1 MTDYNNDDLDD
12 YEEVEETPVE
22 EVERENGNGNGRNFW
37 LALGILGGIFVLLV
51 IALIIVFYSRQ
62 RGTDVTNVDID
73 ATNAV
78 IMTANAATANAA
90 TEAAAFLLTPSATPT
105 ATQTLLPTATSV
117 LAIATAS
124 PTIDDKDTFATET
137 AVAAGTTGPGI
148 DRNTATVAAL
158 LTQQAPTFVAQTQA
172 AGGRVTNTPAGARA
186 TNTPAG
192 LLLTAQANTMVV
204 QTQAAGGIATNTPG
218 ALPTAGFADDVGLPG
233 LFGMALGLVLLI
245 VLVRRLRLTTSG

>member
-12 YEEVEETPVE
+12 YEEVEEAPVE
-22 EVERENGNGNGRNFW
+22 EVEQENGNGNGRNFW

-51 IALIIVFYSRQ
+51 IALIFVINSRP
-62 RGTDVTNVDID
+62 RGTGVTGVDID

-90 TEAAAFLLTPSATPT
+90 TQAAAFLLTPSATPT

-137 AVAAGTTGPGI
+137 AIAEGTAGTGI
-148 DRNTATVAAL
+148 GRNTATVAAL
-158 LTQQAPTFVAQTQA
+158 LTQQAPTFVAQTQL
-172 AGGRVTNTPAGARA
+172 AGGRA

-192 LLLTAQANTMVV
+192 LLLTAQANTVVV

-218 ALPTAGFADDVGLPG
+218 ALPTAGFADEVGLPG

>member
-22 EVERENGNGNGRNFW
+22 EQENGNGNGNGRNFW
-37 LALGILGGIFVLLV
+37 LALGILGGIFLLLV
-51 IALIIVFYSRQ
+51 IALIIVFLSRP
-62 RGTDVTNVDID
+62 RGTDVTNIN

-105 ATQTLLPTATSV
+105 FTQTLPATATSV
-117 LAIATAS
+117 LAIATAT
-124 PTIDDKDTFATET
+124 PTVDDKEVLATQT
-137 AVAAGTTGPGI
+137 AAAALTQGLPLE
-148 DRNTATVAAL
+148 RNTATVAAL
-158 LTQQAPTFVAQTQA
+158 LTQQAPTSVAQTQA
-172 AGGRVTNTPAGARA
+172 AGGRA
-186 TNTPAG
+186 TNTPPG
-192 LLLTAQANTMVV
+192 LQITSAANTAIV

-218 ALPTAGFADDVGLPG
+218 ALPTAGFADEVGLPG

-245 VLVRRLRLTTSG
+245 VLVRRLRLTTNP